1 MVRGR
6 GGVSLFPLAI
16 LVVTGVFL
24 WIANDY
30 SRTSRIFPMAA
41 GMFVAVLTCAEILL
55 SLRRTTPGDTEGTP
69 SASASSAG
77 PDAAPATVPEL
88 KSPAAAT
95 ALSANRVRMLCFAA
109 SMLLFIPLVQK
120 LGFIV
125 ATSGYLVGASLL
137 LGYRRPRTLLVF
149 TPVFVAAL
157 FFFFTH
163 FLNVP
168 LPGGVLG
175 GILSR

>member
-1 MVRGR
+1 MVRER
-6 GGVSLFPLAI
+6 SGVSLFPLAI

-41 GMFVAVLTCAEILL
+41 GIFVAVLTCAELIL
-55 SLRRTTPGDTEGTP
+55 SLRRTPPGDTDATP
-69 SASASSAG
+69 AANAPSSG
-77 PDAAPATVPEL
+77 PDAAPATLPEL

-137 LGYRRPRTLLVF
+137 LGYRRPRTLFVF
-149 TPVFVAAL
+149 TPVFVAAV